1 MPRLTTPQELAH
13 LVARIAATPDGLG
26 IEEFLQ
32 AQDNTLQRRSLQR
45 RLASLVA
52 QGRIQTV
59 GEARA
64 VR

>member
-1 MPRLTTPQELAH
+1 MPRLTIPQELDQ
-13 LVARIAATPDGLG
+13 LVARIAASDGG
-26 IEEFLQ
+26 IGIDALLQ
-32 AQDNTLQRRSLQR
+32 ALGNHLQRRTLQR